1 MEVLLSVT
9 HCICKLKLCKQHYN
23 FCGNCLQSRR
33 TFTEALLS
41 EYKGLWST
49 VFECNKN
56 LLNNNLLLV
65 GVTMSVLVGAGFCW
79 LFAMNYCSVI
89 RRCWMIYAMLQCY
102 SQKGAGSF
110 QLIIILSTFP
120 GSTSTKI
127 ALVFLIYNLQWSTK
141 IRVNS
146 FLTTSFILH
155 TLQA

>member
-1 MEVLLSVT
+1 M
-9 HCICKLKLCKQHYN
+9 
-23 FCGNCLQSRR
+23 
-33 TFTEALLS
+33 
-41 EYKGLWST
+41 
-49 VFECNKN
+49 FECNKN

-127 ALVFLIYNLQWSTK
+127 ALVFLIYSLHWSTK
-141 IRVNS
+141 IRINQLH
-146 FLTTSFILH
+146 LTASFILH
-155 TLQA
+155 TLQAYACFIQIFGLQSLEAITRIEDWWTFMSTSSLSFLLLWRKV